1 MNDTNQPTVMHYDS
15 AIDRSRRNVLR
26 TIIGGTLLSVTGMS
40 FARANQ
46 NFTDEAVLSPRYPDP
61 LIEVLDPSFNQYRL
75 YSASVERLATGFRWA
90 EGPVW
95 FGDSQCLLFSD
106 IPNNRIMRYDQI
118 SGQTTVFRE
127 HANYSNGLARDK
139 QGRLLACEHLT
150 RRLTRTEYDG
160 SITVLADRFDGKP
173 LNSPND
179 IAVQS
184 NGVIWFTDPAFGING
199 HYEGEKAKAEQP
211 TAVYRIAPETEKL
224 ERVLDDL
231 LMPNGIAFS
240 PDEKYLYIVGRFSET
255 PNQREIFRY
264 NVQANGTLSNKSHF
278 FDGGEN
284 GTLDGL
290 AIDEDG
296 NIWAGWGS
304 ITNSKNASSAD
315 MDGVI
320 VINPQGKQI
329 AHIHLP
335 ERCANLCFGGPK
347 RNRVFMASG
356 HSLYA
361 LYVETRGA

>member
-1 MNDTNQPTVMHYDS
+1 MKADNQTQFTQYENDMQL
-15 AIDRSRRNVLR
+15 SRRTILR
-26 TIIGGTLLSVTGMS
+26 TLVGGALLSATGS
-40 FARANQ
+40 AFAAQ
-46 NFTDEAVLSPRYPDP
+46 CDITVPEVLSQRYPDP
-61 LIEVLDPSFNQYRL
+61 LIEVLDPSFNKYRL
-75 YSASVERLATGFRWA
+75 YASSIERLAAGFRWA

-95 FGDSQCLLFSD
+95 FGDGQYLLFSD
-106 IPNNRIMRYDQI
+106 IPNNRIMRYDNLT
-118 SGQTTVFRE
+118 GQTAVYRE
-127 HANYSNGLARDK
+127 NANYSNGLARDK
-139 QGRLLACEHLT
+139 QGRLLTCEHLT

-160 SITVLADRFDGKP
+160 SVTVLADSYEGKP

-179 IAVQS
+179 IAVQA
-184 NGVIWFTDPAFGING
+184 NGAIWSTDPAFGING

-211 TAVYRIAPETEKL
+211 TAVYRLDPKTENL

-240 PDEKYLYIVGRFSET
+240 PDEKYLYIVGRFPES
-255 PNQREIFRY
+255 PVVREIFRY
-264 NVQANGTLSNKSHF
+264 EVGENGTLSHKTHF

-284 GTLDGL
+284 GTLDGI

-304 ITNSKNASSAD
+304 ITNSKGGLSKD

-335 ERCANLCFGGPK
+335 ERCGNLCFGGAK
-347 RNRVFMASG
+347 NNRVFMTAG

>member
-1 MNDTNQPTVMHYDS
+1 MNESKQTNEQTQYNE
-15 AIDRSRRNVLR
+15 INFRRRSVLR
-26 TIIGGTLLSVTGMS
+26 TLAGSVLLSVTGS
-40 FARANQ
+40 TLAKQ
-46 NFTDEAVLSPRYPDP
+46 CEITSPEILSPRYPDP
-61 LIEVLDPSFNQYRL
+61 LIEVSDPSFNKYRL
-75 YSASVERLATGFRWA
+75 YSSSVERLATGFRWA

-95 FGDSQCLLFSD
+95 FGDGQYLLFSD
-106 IPNNRIMRYDQI
+106 IPNNRIMRYDNI
-118 SGQTTVFRE
+118 TGQTAVFRE
-127 HANYSNGLARDK
+127 NANYSNGLARDK

-160 SITVLADRFDGKP
+160 SVTVLADSFEGKP

-184 NGVIWFTDPAFGING
+184 NGAIWFTDPTFGING
-199 HYEGEKAKAEQP
+199 YYEGEKAKAEQP
-211 TAVYRIAPETEKL
+211 TAVYRIDPQTEKL

-240 PDEKYLYIVGRFSET
+240 PDEKHLYIVGRFSET
-255 PNQREIFRY
+255 PALREIFRY
-264 NVQANGTLSNKSHF
+264 DVSTDGKLNNRTHF

-284 GTLDGL
+284 GTLDGI
-290 AIDEDG
+290 AVDEDG

-304 ITNSKNASSAD
+304 INNSKNGLSGD

-335 ERCANLCFGGPK
+335 ERCANLCFGGSK

-361 LYVETRGA
+361 LYVETRGT